1 MHRFLPF
8 LLCAVVLV
16 AQTPAAEGPPNVRA
30 TGEGVVTTRPDQAI
44 LHIGVIT
51 QGQTA
56 EAAGSQNARQSSSV
70 IAELKQAVGSN
81 GEIKT
86 VGYSLNPTY
95 RYPRD
100 GGTPTITGY
109 TASNT
114 LEVKL
119 NELSRI
125 GQVIDVSTRVGANN
139 IGGIQYALR
148 NEQSVRAEALAEA
161 SRAARANAEAMA
173 AALGLKVLRVR
184 SADAGFVQAPRPM
197 MAMAAAAAR
206 AEAVAT
212 PVETGTIEIR
222 ATVTIT
228 LDVGP

>member
-1 MHRFLPF
+1 MHLLLLFS
-8 LLCAVVLV
+8 LCASMVL
-16 AQTPAAEGPPNVRA
+16 AQAPPTERPPNVRA
-30 TGEGVVTTRPDQAI
+30 SGEGIVTTRPDQAI
-44 LHIGVIT
+44 LHIGVIS
-51 QGQTA
+51 QAQSA

-119 NELSRI
+119 NDLSRI
-125 GQVIDVSTRVGANN
+125 GQVIDVSTRAGANN

-148 NEQSVRAEALAEA
+148 NEQTARAEALAEA
-161 SRAARANAEAMA
+161 SRAARANAEAIA
-173 AALGLKVLRVR
+173 AALGLKVLRVH
-184 SADAGFVQAPRPM
+184 SAEAGFEQAPRPM
-197 MAMAAAAAR
+197 MAPMAAR
-206 AEAVAT
+206 AESVAT

>member
-1 MHRFLPF
+1 MHRL
-8 LLCAVVLV
+8 LLLSLCAV
-16 AQTPAAEGPPNVRA
+16 PAFSQSPPPESPPNVRA
-30 TGEGVVTTRPDQAI
+30 SGEGVVTARPDQAI
-44 LHIGVIT
+44 LRIGVVT

-70 IAELKQAVGSN
+70 VAELKQAVGSN

-86 VGYSLNPTY
+86 VGYSLNPNY
-95 RYPRD
+95 HYSRD
-100 GGTPTITGY
+100 GGNPTITGY

-119 NELSRI
+119 DDLAKI

-148 NEQSVRAEALAEA
+148 NEQTVRAQALAEA
-161 SRAARANAEAMA
+161 SRSARANAEAMA

-184 SADAGFVQAPRPM
+184 SAEAGFMQTPRPV
-197 MAMAAAAAR
+197 MAMAAAR

-212 PVETGTIEIR
+212 PVETGTIEIH

>member
-1 MHRFLPF
+1 MHRFLLF
-8 LLCAVVLV
+8 LSCAVALV
-16 AQTPAAEGPPNVRA
+16 AQTPPAEGPPNVRA

-56 EAAGSQNARQSSSV
+56 EAAGSQNAKQSSSV

-197 MAMAAAAAR
+197 MAMAAAAPR
-206 AEAVAT
+206 VEAMAT
-212 PVETGTIEIR
+212 PVESGTIEIR